1 MPSIQCVYGLL
12 LQTHLQSLE
21 IISEQKVD
29 MEDASPVC
37 VS

>member
-1 MPSIQCVYGLL
+1 MQSIQCVYELL

-29 MEDASPVC
+29 MKD
-37 VS
+37 VSLKAV